1 MNRGPSAIALGVI
14 AVIVAGTIWLLA
26 SGGAEP
32 STEDPTGDVRVSKGG
47 KAPDAT
53 EVADLLEGGARIEN
67 GRAIFEARVADD
79 VPRSL
84 RAGAMSWKWEVIEE
98 GVVTWI
104 VSANVDIERTA
115 SLVATQ
121 FDHSSSTIAGTL
133 PGRLDAEGDTIR
145 VTLELEELE
154 DFPDAFSWTL
164 GTTLDGDRTQA
175 SSAVAEDRVPD
186 EGSLD
191 SASN

>member
-1 MNRGPSAIALGVI
+1 MNRGPSAVVLIAI

-32 STEDPTGDVRVSKGG
+32 STEDPAGDVRVSRGDR
-47 KAPDAT
+47 APGETD
-53 EVADLLEGGARIEN
+53 VADVLDAGARIED
-67 GRAIFEARVADD
+67 GRAVFEARVADD
-79 VPRSL
+79 VPGSL
-84 RAGAMSWKWEVIEE
+84 RSGAMSWKWEVLED

-104 VSANVDIERTA
+104 VSANVDVERTA
-115 SLVATQ
+115 SLIATQ

-133 PGRLDAEGDTIR
+133 PGRLEAEGDTVR

-154 DFPDAFSWTL
+154 RFPDAFDWTL
-164 GTTLDGDRTQA
+164 RTTLDGDRNKAT
-175 SSAVAEDRVPD
+175 SAVAEDRVPD
-186 EGSLD
+186 EGSLG